1 MSHAIGWGWT
11 STVAA
16 ALMVS
21 IESAPAYI
29 QWISFGILLLTIRYG
44 HHWRERANKR
54 YGYDTISEDEKHP
67 PSIRG
72 EEGVDIDIVKA
83 EAEAGE
89 RVVVDEDDTHTDLPQ
104 RPRAPTMRGGKGLE
118 RVASGKLSRQ
128 RSAGSLPDVREVL
141 HRTASVTASVHGGG

>member
-21 IESAPAYI
+21 HIRERSNI

-44 HHWRERANKR
+44 HHWREKANKR

-72 EEGVDIDIVKA
+72 TETDGDIVKA
-83 EAEAGE
+83 EEEAGE
-89 RVVVDEDDTHTDLPQ
+89 RVVVDEDDAHTELPK
-104 RPRAPTMRGGKGLE
+104 RPLASTLRGGKGLE
-118 RVASGKLSRQ
+118 RVASGTKLARQ
-128 RSAGSLPDVREVL
+128 RSQGSLPDPRDML
-141 HRTASVTASVHGGG
+141 HRTTSTTASVHGGG